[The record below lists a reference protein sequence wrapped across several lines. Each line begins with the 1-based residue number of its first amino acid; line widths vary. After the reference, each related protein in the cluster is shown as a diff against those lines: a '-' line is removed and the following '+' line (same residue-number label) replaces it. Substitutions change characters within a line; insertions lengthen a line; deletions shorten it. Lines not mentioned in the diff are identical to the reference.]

1 MGLLLNRTNTNILHP
16 INKNVDGLIA
26 ASNGLMCLKQMIFGA
41 FMSPA
46 TIVQGLATVAAA
58 MVSSIINAVTEVVNE
73 RVNQI
78 IRSALSPFRKLEE
91 IITDLTTILIETQL
105 LLDKATN
112 MNNYFQNRQDCSGMA
127 ANLLSCLAQ
136 SAIDKVTNKVAME
149 VDKHVGKIADNVS
162 KEAFKT
168 NGIIDNFVDRN
179 TKFLEK
185 ANLQNKLLI

>member
-1 MGLLLNRTNTNILHP
+1 MGLLLNRTNSNILYP

-46 TIVQGLATVAAA
+46 TILGGLASVAAA
-58 MVSSIINAVTEVVNE
+58 MVGAIIDAVTEVIYD

-78 IRSALSPFRKLEE
+78 IRSALSPFRKIEE
-91 IITDLTTILIETQL
+91 ILIDITTILEEVQQI
-105 LLDKATN
+105 LDKATD
-112 MNNYFQNRQDCSGMA
+112 MNNYFNNRQDCSTMA
-127 ANLLSCLAQ
+127 ANLLNCLAQ
-136 SAIDKVTNKVAME
+136 SAVNKVSNKVAME
-149 VDKHVGKIADNVS
+149 VDKHVGKIADSVS